1 MKTISKKQLSREFL
15 NALDESGEE
24 PLLIDLPGQKFVVL
38 KEEDYRGWCETAHL
52 LSSSKNA
59 KILQEA
65 LEEPLYEC
73 RDLKIEELSWEMGG
87 RKFKIREDI
96 YDR

>member
-38 KEEDYRGWCETAHL
+38 KEEDYRGWNETSYL

-59 KILQEA
+59 KILQDA
-65 LEEPLYEC
+65 LEEPLDEC
-73 RDLKIEELSWEMGG
+73 RDLKDVLKELDS
-87 RKFKIREDI
+87 
-96 YDR
+96 